1 MSCCGPRNAPDFDD
15 EREGLSDADLARFGG
30 DGIAC
35 PSCRAD
41 VYADAPMCPRCG
53 RALLDGETA
62 ETGSA
67 FGERG
72 GVVIAVIAGIALA
85 SFVGVSL
92 L

>member
-30 DGIAC
+30 DEIAC
-35 PSCRAD
+35 PACGAD
-41 VYADAPMCPRCG
+41 VYADAPMCSRCG
-53 RALLDGETA
+53 RALLDGETPA
-62 ETGSA
+62 AGGV

-85 SFVGVSL
+85 SFLGVSL